1 MKLHTGDTVVV
12 ITGKDKG
19 KQGTILR
26 VLESK
31 DRVVVEGIN
40 MRIRHIKKTQN
51 QAGQRLSYEASI
63 HASNVMILDPKT
75 KKPTRIG
82 YKVDPKTGKKSRI
95 ALSSGEV
102 IPKAAT
108 TKAAKKTTK
117 KTAEEK
123 DHKPALRSDSGQAT
137 SDQKPAT
144 PSKTPFWKR
153 GGKTDAGDSAQGASG
168 ADQSANV
175 IQTAHRS
182 QGG

>member
-26 VLESK
+26 VLETNN
-31 DRVVVEGIN
+31 RVVVEGIN

-82 YKVDPKTGKKSRI
+82 YKIDPKTGKKSRI
-95 ALSSGEV
+95 ALLSGEV
-102 IPKAAT
+102 IAKSATAKASKPTKKTDKSEAT
-108 TKAAKKTTK
+108 EEKKTTK
-117 KTAEEK
+117 TSEK
-123 DHKPALRSDSGQAT
+123 PTTPA
-137 SDQKPAT
+137 
-144 PSKTPFWKR
+144 KTPFWKR
-153 GGKTDAGDSAQGASG
+153 GGKTASGDSASGASS
-168 ADQSANV
+168 ADQANV